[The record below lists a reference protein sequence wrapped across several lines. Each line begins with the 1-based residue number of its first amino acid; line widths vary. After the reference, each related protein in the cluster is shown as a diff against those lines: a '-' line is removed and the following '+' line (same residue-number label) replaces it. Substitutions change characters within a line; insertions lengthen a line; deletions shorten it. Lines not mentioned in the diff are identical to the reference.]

1 MRVALIH
8 DWLVSMRGGERV
20 LEAFCELFPSADL
33 YTLVHAPGACS
44 RAIEAMRIHPSFIDR
59 LPLARERYRHYL
71 PLFPHAIEAF
81 DLNGYDLVLSS
92 SHCVAKGVVT
102 PPSAV
107 HVSYVHTPM
116 RYIWD
121 QYPEYFGP
129 GRAGAL
135 TRLGARAFST
145 FLRTWD
151 EASASRVDVYVA
163 NSHNVAARIEKRYRR
178 RSEVVHP
185 PVQVNRFRARPRSE
199 IGDYYLM
206 VTAFAPYK
214 KVDLAIDAFKRMGK
228 KLKIVGA
235 GQEEARIRA
244 LVAPPI
250 ELIRHPS
257 DDQIADLYGR
267 ARALIFP
274 GEEDAGITP
283 LEAQAS
289 GRPVIALGR
298 GGALETVVGLG
309 DGPAGTSDKAATGL
323 FFQEPTVDAL
333 MGAVLR
339 FEANAHRFDPAA
351 ARANAERF
359 DVGHFKSQIAAVIDR
374 AVRSREFRRRPD
386 TNVAV
391 AVH

>member
-20 LEAFCELFPSADL
+20 LEAFCELYPSADL
-33 YTLVHAPGACS
+33 YTLVHVPGACS
-44 RAIEAMRIHPSFIDR
+44 KAIESMHIRTSFIDR
-59 LPLARERYRHYL
+59 LPWAQERYRHYL

-92 SHCVAKGVVT
+92 SHCVAKGVIT
-102 PPSAV
+102 PPSAI

-116 RYIWD
+116 RYLWD

-135 TRLGARAFST
+135 TRLGARGFST

-163 NSHNVAARIEKRYRR
+163 NSHNVAARVEKRYRR
-178 RSEVVHP
+178 QAEVVHP
-185 PVQVNRFRARPRSE
+185 PVQLSRFRVRPRAE
-199 IGDYYLM
+199 ISDYYLM

-214 KVDLAIDAFKRMGK
+214 KVDLAIEAFRRMGK
-228 KLKIVGA
+228 KLVVVGA
-235 GQEEARIRA
+235 GQEEARIRS

-250 ELIRHPS
+250 ELVLRPT
-257 DDQIADLYGR
+257 DPQIADLYSR
-267 ARALIFP
+267 ARALVFP

-283 LEAQAS
+283 LEAQAC

-309 DGPAGTSDKAATGL
+309 ESPGDHSAMAATGL
-323 FFQEPTVDAL
+323 FFDEPTVDGL

-359 DVGHFKSQIAAVIDR
+359 DVGQFKSRISAVVDR
-374 AVRSREFRRRPD
+374 ALRSRENRRRPD